1 MITALAVLALFAGLA
16 SAQVGNVTGAANQ
29 TSFTCSANVAV
40 PPQLRAEGLTEEIGD
55 LVVRCNGGTVIPVG
69 TSTAIPTANFTVY
82 LNTSVT
88 SRLLASS
95 GGASEAVLLIDE
107 PQSGLLGTGPSNP
120 FKACS
125 TPSTGCV
132 AYVGASGQ
140 AATVAGG
147 GTYAPNMYQG
157 IVSGNSVTFLG
168 IPILPPSTAGL
179 ERVFRITNVRANANA
194 LGGGAAAGV
203 SQVVA
208 SLAISG
214 ATSVPVNNPTLIAG
228 YVAKGLNTSV
238 RDMSISASQTGPYGL
253 SQCVTQ
259 AYTNLRRLRFQEG
272 FATSFKT
279 RVAGNGGAPTTAI
292 PYISATPAVG
302 GADGSQATP
311 GYIYNSESNFVASL
325 NGQTAGLAEY
335 GTRLKAVFNNVSTG
349 VRVFVSA
356 ANIDAAVDG
365 SGIATGVPVSGKT
378 GVAQMVVSETITDG
392 SYFQNVPGSIPSGY
406 TSAVNS
412 RAVVELPV
420 VNGSATAVWEVTAA
434 SPSAQENFEFDVF
447 VVYTAAPGTN
457 TPAPGT
463 ATIAQSFAPVPPAFT
478 LAAGAAASY
487 TLTIP
492 RFADTSSAAGIWTIS
507 ICRTVLLFP
516 YVTNAVTFDTGIAI
530 SNTSTDPFGTTPQSG
545 SCAMNFYGTNAP
557 TTAVPALAVASG
569 TTQAILASSAL
580 PANYT
585 GYLIAVCNFQ
595 YGHGFGFVSDFGA
608 QKLAMGYLALV
619 VPDPGSGS
627 RVASPAAL
635 PSAGTGENLGQ

>member
-1 MITALAVLALFAGLA
+1 MVDFRRMITALAVLALFVGLA
-16 SAQVGNVTGAANQ
+16 SAQVGTPGSTVNQ

-55 LVVRCNGGTVIPVG
+55 LVVRCSGGTVIPVG
-69 TSTAIPTANFTVY
+69 TLTPIPTANFTVY

-88 SRLLASS
+88 SRLLTST
-95 GGASEAVLLIDE
+95 GGVSEALLLIDE
-107 PQSGLLGTGPSNP
+107 PQSGLTGVGPANAFS
-120 FKACS
+120 ACA
-125 TPSTGCV
+125 TPTSGCA
-132 AYVGASGQ
+132 AYVGANGQ
-140 AATVAGG
+140 AATAAGG
-147 GTYAPNMYQG
+147 STFSPNVIQG

-168 IPILPPSTAGL
+168 IPILPPATSGL

-238 RDMSISASQTGPYGL
+238 RDQTIPGTQLGPFGL
-253 SQCVTQ
+253 AQC
-259 AYTNLRRLRFQEG
+259 AAPFYSNLRRLRFQEG

-279 RVAGNGGAPTTAI
+279 RIAGNGGLAKTAI
-292 PYISATPAVG
+292 PTITNTPAVG

-311 GYIYNSESNFVASL
+311 GYIYNSESNFVVSV
-325 NGQTAGLAEY
+325 NGSTAGLAEY
-335 GTRLKAVFNNVSTG
+335 GTRLKAVFSNVATG
-349 VRVFVSA
+349 VRLFVSA
-356 ANIDAAVDG
+356 ANVGSTVDSAG
-365 SGIATGVPVSGKT
+365 LNPTGT
-378 GVAQMVVSETITDG
+378 AVAQMVVSETITDG
-392 SYFQNVPGSIPSGY
+392 SFFQNVPGSIPSSSGL
-406 TSAVNS
+406 T

-420 VNGSATAVWEVTAA
+420 VSGSATAVWEVTAA

-447 VVYTAAPGTN
+447 VVYTGAPGTN

-463 ATIAQSFAPVPPAFT
+463 TTVSMSFAPVPPAFT
-478 LAAGAAASY
+478 LAAGSAASS

-492 RFADTSSAAGIWTIS
+492 RFADTSSATGIFTVS
-507 ICRTVLLFP
+507 ICRTILLFP
-516 YVTNAVTFDTGIAI
+516 YITNAASFDTGIAV

-557 TTAVPALAVASG
+557 TTAVPALTVASG

-627 RVASPAAL
+627 RFASPAEFGG
-635 PSAGTGENLGQ
+635 AGSGENLGQ